1 MHTPM
6 HIIKILTSLEW
17 ERADR
22 LGILHT
28 HPKFYK
34 VAAAVVAQQRR
45 QPGHAAALSWCIA
58 KLRPCS
64 KVYPCSPYAS
74 TLHRLFERDTGV
86 RIDEGVFEIAAA
98 EAGLPVDCPPGRE
111 RLRIGAHQVD
121 VRRIERRVAANT
133 HWPMVSGTVR

>member
-1 MHTPM
+1 M
-6 HIIKILTSLEW
+6 HIIKILTSPDW

-28 HPKFYK
+28 HPKFHA
-34 VAAAVVAQQRR
+34 VAAAVVAQLR
-45 QPGHAAALSWCIA
+45 QKPGHSAALTWCIA

-64 KVYPCSPYAS
+64 KVYPSSPFAS
-74 TLHRLFERDTGV
+74 TLHHLFERDTGV

-121 VRRIERRVAANT
+121 VRRIERRVAANAR
-133 HWPMVSGTVR
+133 WPMVSGTVH

>member
-1 MHTPM
+1 M
-6 HIIKILTSLEW
+6 HINKILISPEW
-17 ERADR
+17 ERADQ

-34 VAAAVVAQQRR
+34 VAAAVVAQLRQ
-45 QPGHAAALSWCIA
+45 QPGHAAALTWCIA

-64 KVYPCSPYAS
+64 KVYSRSPFA
-74 TLHRLFERDTGV
+74 TKLHHLFERDTGV

-133 HWPMVSGTVR
+133 RWPMVSGTVH

>member
-1 MHTPM
+1 M
-6 HIIKILTSLEW
+6 HINKILISPEW
-17 ERADR
+17 ERADQ

-34 VAAAVVAQQRR
+34 VAAAVVAQLRQQ
-45 QPGHAAALSWCIA
+45 QPGHAAALTWCIA

-64 KVYPCSPYAS
+64 KVYPRSPFAS
-74 TLHRLFERDTGV
+74 TLHHLFERDTGTH
-86 RIDEGVFEIAAA
+86 IDEGVFEIAAA